1 MNVRRT
7 GQTEQ
12 NWYRQADIRSD
23 LPPTTLTA
31 KVSGNSRT
39 FLCPLLNPTQMP
51 LTGCA
56 LYIVCVMGNSSNVFI
71 LDEHLI

>member
-7 GQTEQ
+7 GRNGTD
-12 NWYRQADIRSD
+12 RLTLDRSD
-23 LPPTTLTA
+23 HPPMTLTA
-31 KVSGNSRT
+31 NMSGNSRT